1 MHSHI
6 HGLGLDERTLEPAQ
20 SMQGMVGQQDARK
33 AAGILLKL
41 IQKGKIAGR
50 GIVMAGQP
58 GTGKTAI
65 AIGIAQSL
73 GPDVPFTMMTGSEV
87 FSLELSKTEALTQAF
102 RQSIGIRIKETAEVI
117 EGEIVD
123 LQIDRADVK
132 VSGKMTLRTT
142 DMEAV
147 YDLGQKMIDALMK
160 ERVQAGDVICI
171 DKANGKITKL
181 GRSFSR
187 ARDFDAMG
195 AEVKFVACPEG
206 ELQKKREQA
215 HSVTLH
221 DIDVINSRS
230 QGFLALFSGDTGE
243 IKGEVRDQINLKV
256 AQWREEGKAEL
267 IPGVLFIDEVHML
280 DIECFSFINRAL
292 ESELAPILIMASNR
306 GICPV
311 RGTNINSPHGIPT
324 DLLDRLLIISTKPY
338 SAEEIGQIL
347 KIRAQE
353 EDIQLSQEAFNDLC
367 KHGTQVSLR
376 YAMQL
381 LTTSNLVA
389 QRRKAKT
396 VESSDVQRCYS
407 LFMDVSRSSA
417 SDMMLA

>member
-1 MHSHI
+1 
-6 HGLGLDERTLEPAQ
+6 
-20 SMQGMVGQQDARK
+20 MQGMVGQQDARK
-33 AAGILLKL
+33 AAGIILKL

-123 LQIDRADVK
+123 LQIDRGDVK

-195 AEVKFVACPEG
+195 PEVKFVACPEG
-206 ELQKKREQA
+206 ELQKKRDQA

-243 IKGEVRDQINLKV
+243 IKGEVRDQIDRKV
-256 AQWREEGKAEL
+256 TQWREEGKAEL

-347 KIRAQE
+347 KIRAEE
-353 EDIQLSQEAFNDLC
+353 EDIQLSQDAFNDLC
-367 KHGTQVSLR
+367 KHGSQVSLR

-389 QRRKAKT
+389 QKRKSKT

-417 SDMMLA
+417 SDMMQA

>member
-1 MHSHI
+1 
-6 HGLGLDERTLEPAQ
+6 
-20 SMQGMVGQQDARK
+20 MQGMVGQVEARK
-33 AAGILLKL
+33 AAGIIVRL

-50 GIVMAGQP
+50 GVILTGQP

-87 FSLELSKTEALTQAF
+87 FSLELSKTEALTQAL
-102 RQSIGIRIKETAEVI
+102 RQSIGIRIKETVKVI
-117 EGEIVD
+117 EGEVVE
-123 LQIDRADVK
+123 LQIDRGDR

-147 YDLGQKMIDALMK
+147 YDLGQKMIDALMR
-160 ERVQAGDVICI
+160 ERVQVGDVITI
-171 DKANGKITKL
+171 DKANGKIGKL

-195 AEVKFVACPEG
+195 PEVKFVACPEG
-206 ELQKKREQA
+206 ELQRKREQA

-243 IKGEVRDQINLKV
+243 IKGEVREQIDRKV

-267 IPGVLFIDEVHML
+267 IPGVLFLDEVHML
-280 DIECFSFINRAL
+280 DVECFSFINRAL
-292 ESELAPILIMASNR
+292 ESDLAPILIMASNR
-306 GICPV
+306 GMCPV
-311 RGTNINSPHGIPT
+311 RGTNITAPHGIPT
-324 DLLDRLLIISTKPY
+324 DLLDRLLIIATKPY
-338 SAEEIGQIL
+338 GPEEMGAIL
-347 KIRAQE
+347 RIRTEE
-353 EDIQLSQEAFNDLC
+353 EDIQLAPEAFSELC
-367 KHGTQVSLR
+367 SIASKVSLR

-381 LTTSNLVA
+381 LTTSSLISL
-389 QRRKAKT
+389 RRAAKT
-396 VESSDVQRCYS
+396 VALPDVQRAYS
-407 LFMDVSRSSA
+407 LFMDVQRSSPTA
-417 SDMMLA
+417 

>member
-1 MHSHI
+1 M
-6 HGLGLDERTLEPAQ
+6 GLDERTLEPT
-20 SMQGMVGQQDARK
+20 SSQGMIGQGAARK
-33 AAGILLKL
+33 AAGIILRL
-41 IQKGKIAGR
+41 IKAGKIAGR
-50 GIVMAGQP
+50 GVVMAGQP

-87 FSLELSKTEALTQAF
+87 FSLSVSKTEALRQAF
-102 RQSIGIRIKETAEVI
+102 RQSIGLRIKETVEVI
-117 EGEIVD
+117 EGEVVD
-123 LQIDRADVK
+123 MQIDRTATVAK
-132 VSGKMTLRTT
+132 GKMTLRTT

-147 YDLGQKMIDALMK
+147 YDLGQKMIDALAK
-160 ERVQAGDVICI
+160 ARVSAGDVISI
-171 DKANGKITKL
+171 DKANGKISKL

-187 ARDFDAMG
+187 ARDFDATG
-195 AEVKFVACPEG
+195 PEVKFVACPEG
-206 ELQKKREQA
+206 ELQQKREQS
-215 HSVTLH
+215 HSVSLH

-243 IKGEVRDQINLKV
+243 IKDEVREQVDKRV
-256 AQWREEGKAEL
+256 SQWREDGKAEL

-292 ESELAPILIMASNR
+292 ESELSPILIMASNR

-311 RGTNINSPHGIPT
+311 RGTNISSPHGIPT

-338 SAEEIGQIL
+338 SPEEIGQIL
-347 KIRAQE
+347 RIRAEE
-353 EDIQLSQEAFNDLC
+353 EDVQLSPSAFEEIC
-367 KHGTQVSLR
+367 KIGGQVSLR

-389 QRRKAKT
+389 VRRKAKV
-396 VESSDVQRCYS
+396 VEAQDVQRCAS

-417 SDMMLA
+417 SDQVQVNMHMQA